1 MQVKVGGRLEREV
14 KAGKVRRKVC
24 REGIRSVVIEAKRS
38 QQSRE
43 SLMLV
48 THLFRPSMQ
57 TPNTQGLLRQ
67 AKPAWLLHTKRLRQ
81 SVNSRPVAADV
92 DGQRCSAN
100 VLNVLPML
108 CVVAVVV
115 GIAFVTVVVV
125 GIFSRWF
132 RCKSINGFVVEL
144 HSVAISNMGPM
155 VVAPFAVSGVVV
167 AVVVV
172 ASVVATVVVAVDVTV
187 SNLAYLMH
195 LLIKSRL
202 LRAASCLNFSRS
214 MAHLKDK
221 RKSPSACFPL
231 IVVNHTPRGAFD

>member
-1 MQVKVGGRLEREV
+1 MS
-14 KAGKVRRKVC
+14 KAC
-24 REGIRSVVIEAKRS
+24 REGIRSIVIEAKS
-38 QQSRE
+38 TEQSRGR
-43 SLMLV
+43 LV
-48 THLFRPSMQ
+48 LATHLFRPSMQ

-108 CVVAVVV
+108 SVVAVVV
-115 GIAFVTVVVV
+115 GMAIVSVAVVVV

-167 AVVVV
+167 AVATVVDV
-172 ASVVATVVVAVDVTV
+172 STVVVVVAVDVAV

-202 LRAASCLNFSRS
+202 LRIASFLNFSRS

-231 IVVNHTPRGAFD
+231 IAVNHTPRGAFD

>member
-1 MQVKVGGRLEREV
+1 M
-14 KAGKVRRKVC
+14 
-24 REGIRSVVIEAKRS
+24 
-38 QQSRE
+38 
-43 SLMLV
+43 

-108 CVVAVVV
+108 SVVAVVV
-115 GIAFVTVVVV
+115 GMAIVSVAVVVV

-167 AVVVV
+167 AVATVVGVSTVVV
-172 ASVVATVVVAVDVTV
+172 VVVAVDVAV

-202 LRAASCLNFSRS
+202 LRIASCLNFSRS
-214 MAHLKDK
+214 MAQLKDK
-221 RKSPSACFPL
+221 RKSPPACFPL
-231 IVVNHTPRGAFD
+231 IAVNHTPRGAFD

>member
-1 MQVKVGGRLEREV
+1 MS
-14 KAGKVRRKVC
+14 KAC
-24 REGIRSVVIEAKRS
+24 REGIRSIVIEVKS
-38 QQSRE
+38 TKQSRE
-43 SLMLV
+43 RLLLV

-108 CVVAVVV
+108 CVVV
-115 GIAFVTVVVV
+115 GIAIVSVVV

-167 AVVVV
+167 AVVTVV
-172 ASVVATVVVAVDVTV
+172 GVSTVVVVAVDVAV

-202 LRAASCLNFSRS
+202 LRIASCLNFSRS

-231 IVVNHTPRGAFD
+231 IAVNHTPRGAFD

>member
-1 MQVKVGGRLEREV
+1 MS
-14 KAGKVRRKVC
+14 KAC
-24 REGIRSVVIEAKRS
+24 REGIRSIVIEAKRS

-43 SLMLV
+43 RQLVLV

-108 CVVAVVV
+108 SVVAVVV
-115 GIAFVTVVVV
+115 GMAIVSVVVV

-167 AVVVV
+167 AVATVVGV
-172 ASVVATVVVAVDVTV
+172 STVVVVAVDVAV

-202 LRAASCLNFSRS
+202 LRIASFLNFSRS

-231 IVVNHTPRGAFD
+231 IAVNHTPRGAFD

>member
-1 MQVKVGGRLEREV
+1 
-14 KAGKVRRKVC
+14 
-24 REGIRSVVIEAKRS
+24 
-38 QQSRE
+38 
-43 SLMLV
+43 MLV

-115 GIAFVTVVVV
+115 GIAIVSVVV

-167 AVVVV
+167 AVATVVDVSTVVV
-172 ASVVATVVVAVDVTV
+172 VVVAVDVAV

-202 LRAASCLNFSRS
+202 LRVASCLNFSRS

-221 RKSPSACFPL
+221 RKSPPACFPL
-231 IVVNHTPRGAFD
+231 IAVNHTPRGAFD

>member
-1 MQVKVGGRLEREV
+1 MS
-14 KAGKVRRKVC
+14 KAC
-24 REGIRSVVIEAKRS
+24 REGLRSIVIEAKS
-38 QQSRE
+38 TKQSRE
-43 SLMLV
+43 RLVLV

-100 VLNVLPML
+100 VLNALPML
-108 CVVAVVV
+108 CVVAV
-115 GIAFVTVVVV
+115 GIAIVSVVVV

-167 AVVVV
+167 AVATVVDV
-172 ASVVATVVVAVDVTV
+172 STVVVVVAVDVAV

-202 LRAASCLNFSRS
+202 LRIASCLNFSRS

-221 RKSPSACFPL
+221 RKSPPACFPL
-231 IVVNHTPRGAFD
+231 IAVNHTPRGAFD